1 VVNGELSTPSI
12 RATNAAAPA
21 GAERPNRR
29 ELCRT
34 ITQAVE
40 APNKGRQRELM
51 VRLDSANA
59 GEVWTLNREEFSI
72 GRHPDN
78 QICIDDQGLS
88 RQHVRIRR
96 AGGAVLVEDLNSS
109 NGTFVNGERIT
120 SRRLQNGD
128 TVQLGPRI
136 CFRFTIAGEHEERV
150 LKQLYES
157 SVRDALTQAYN
168 RHYFAGQLGAELSYA
183 LRHGADLSLI
193 MLDVDHFKKV
203 NDTRGHLAG
212 DLVLKAMANLLGAQL
227 RREDI
232 FARYGGEEFAVIL
245 RGVAISGASV
255 LAERLRVAAEQL
267 PLVFDHQQFGITVS
281 LGCASLACCNRHD
294 PESLIQRADGRL
306 YQAKRDGRNRV
317 VWKD

>member
-1 VVNGELSTPSI
+1 LRS
-12 RATNAAAPA
+12 ATN
-21 GAERPNRR
+21 GERPNRR

-40 APNKGRQRELM
+40 APDKGRQRELF
-51 VRLDSANA
+51 VRLDSASA
-59 GEVWTLNREEFSI
+59 GEVWTLDREEQII

-78 QICIDDQGLS
+78 RICIDDQGLS
-88 RQHVRIRR
+88 RQHVKIRR
-96 AGGAVLVEDLNSS
+96 VGGASIAEDLNSS

-128 TVQLGPRI
+128 TVQLGPRV
-136 CFRFTIAGEHEERV
+136 CFRFTVAGEHEERV

-168 RHYFAGQLGAELSYA
+168 RHYFAGQLGSELSYA
-183 LRHGADLSLI
+183 LRHGADLSLVI
-193 MLDVDHFKKV
+193 LDVDHFKRV

-212 DLVLKAMANLLGAQL
+212 DQVLKALAELLNAQL
-227 RREDI
+227 RREDTC
-232 FARYGGEEFAVIL
+232 ARYGGEEFVVLLRAVSI
-245 RGVAISGASV
+245 GGASV
-255 LAERLRVAAEQL
+255 LAERLRVAVEQL
-267 PLVFDHQQFGITVS
+267 RLSFDNQEFGITIS

-294 PESLIQRADGRL
+294 PQSLIQRADGRL

-317 VWKD
+317 IWQD